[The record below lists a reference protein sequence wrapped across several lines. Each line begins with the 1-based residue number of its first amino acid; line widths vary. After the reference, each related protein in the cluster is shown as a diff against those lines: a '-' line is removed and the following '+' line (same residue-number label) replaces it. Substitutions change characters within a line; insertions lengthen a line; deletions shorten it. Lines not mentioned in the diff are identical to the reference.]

1 MKPAHHRTLP
11 LAQAVEAFALDRLLG
26 DHFDDLIGDRLD
38 EDDAVLVFDGDT
50 VCAGDLDLHHRRM
63 AFGEPWDRQRHGLI
77 IVDGSLTMDAIDL
90 YGVDGLVVLGDLRC
104 GSIHLREELLYVRGD
119 LAARSAVRASASQ
132 DWNDAMAQ
140 TLGPL
145 HVHVKGSASSPV
157 VQTWHMPLRHLAWTA
172 GSGAEEL
179 LVLR

>member
-1 MKPAHHRTLP
+1 MKPAHHRPLP

-50 VCAGDLDLHHRRM
+50 VCAGDLDLLHRGV
-63 AFGEPWDRQRHGLI
+63 AFGEPWARPRQGMYFF
-77 IVDGSLTMDAIDL
+77 DGDISMGGIDL
-90 YGVDGLVVLGDLRC
+90 HGVDGLIVLGDLRC
-104 GSIHLREELLYVRGD
+104 DSLHLREELLYVQGD
-119 LAARSAVRASASQ
+119 LVARSAVRASASQ
-132 DWNDAMAQ
+132 DWHDAMAQ

-145 HVHVKGSASSPV
+145 YVHVKGATTSPV

-172 GSGAEEL
+172 GSGAEEP